1 MIKKLV
7 DKTNLMSVEYWIGSD
22 QTSSCLLFNCKLV
35 VEKQPNQS
43 TNLIR
48 LVITIAAGQFI
59 DMCDVEEGWVI
70 KCPRCVWMG
79 LALELLQAQKYFLIK
94 WTVLKLFRRD
104 DNFDFR
110 ATLKMKLLGLG
121 NFPKGQSCFIR
132 FCKILSKRSHETE
145 IEPNL
150 INNSPFRGFRFQN
163 TDYFWRVWFFLFQ
176 LIAIFVFVK
185 SCFAGVLCNSIELVF
200 CWAITYSSWLGQ

>member
-1 MIKKLV
+1 
-7 DKTNLMSVEYWIGSD
+7 
-22 QTSSCLLFNCKLV
+22 
-35 VEKQPNQS
+35 
-43 TNLIR
+43 
-48 LVITIAAGQFI
+48 
-59 DMCDVEEGWVI
+59 MCDVEEGWVI

-110 ATLKMKLLGLG
+110 TLKMKLLGLG

-200 CWAITYSSWLGQ
+200 CWAITYSSWLYQWSIH